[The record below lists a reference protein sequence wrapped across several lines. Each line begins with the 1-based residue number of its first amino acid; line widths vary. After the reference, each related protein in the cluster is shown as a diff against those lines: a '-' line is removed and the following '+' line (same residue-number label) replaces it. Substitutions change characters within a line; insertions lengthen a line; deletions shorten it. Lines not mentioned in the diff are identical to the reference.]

1 MRLLLAALLVC
12 VAGCMTVQGY
22 EGERRGADEVARI
35 SGDYR
40 VTAGAPVTAILR
52 QVDGRKLGAGEH
64 AVEVLPGVHRLL
76 VDCRIAETERVS
88 RHFIDAD
95 VYAGRRYR
103 LVGETS
109 PGLRECTAVH
119 VQALD

>member
-1 MRLLLAALLVC
+1 MRLLVASLIVC
-12 VAGCMTVQGY
+12 LAGCGTARVY
-22 EGERRGADEVARI
+22 DGERREPDEVARI
-35 SGDYR
+35 IGDYPI
-40 VTAGAPVTAILR
+40 TAGAPVTVTLR
-52 QVDGRKLGAGEH
+52 QVDDRKVGLGEN

-103 LVGETS
+103 LVAETS
-109 PGLRECTAVH
+109 AGLRECTSVSL
-119 VQALD
+119 QALD

>member
-1 MRLLLAALLVC
+1 MRRLAAALLVGL
-12 VAGCMTVQGY
+12 AGCSTVQVY
-22 EGERRGADEVARI
+22 EGERREPDEVARI
-35 SGDYR
+35 SGDYA
-40 VTAGAPVTAILR
+40 VTAGAPVTVILR
-52 QVDGRKLGAGEH
+52 QVDERRLSVGQH

-76 VDCRIAETERVS
+76 VDCRIAETESVS

-119 VQALD
+119 LQALD